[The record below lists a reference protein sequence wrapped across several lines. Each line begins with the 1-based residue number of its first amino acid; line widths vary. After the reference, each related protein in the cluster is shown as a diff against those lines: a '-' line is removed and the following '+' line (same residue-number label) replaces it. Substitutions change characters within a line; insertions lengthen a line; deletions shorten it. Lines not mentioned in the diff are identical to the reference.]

1 MGAAWLWI
9 GLLVLFIAA
18 AVSDYRHRAAR
29 RFGGSPDP
37 GMAAA
42 NRRDVDRAEHEY
54 MTRLADEGYL
64 PGGSP
69 GPG

>member
-18 AVSDYRHRAAR
+18 AVSDYRHRATRRLAR
-29 RFGGSPDP
+29 SLDP
-37 GMAAA
+37 SIAAA
-42 NRRDVDRAEHEY
+42 NRREVDRAEHEY
-54 MTRLADEGYL
+54 MTRLVDEGHL
-64 PGGSP
+64 PGGFP